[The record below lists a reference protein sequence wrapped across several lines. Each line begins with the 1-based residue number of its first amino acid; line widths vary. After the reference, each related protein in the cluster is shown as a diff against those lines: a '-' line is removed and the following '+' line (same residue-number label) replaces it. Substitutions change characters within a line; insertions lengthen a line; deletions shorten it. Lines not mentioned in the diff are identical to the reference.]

1 VNSSSAT
8 GRPPTSGAAS
18 LPTGA
23 RKRDPGLRATVIDT
37 VAGVGSLIVAVVA
50 WQWPQ
55 PQPQP
60 DSGPAGVAAAAPS
73 VAATPSTRV
82 NDVSSAPV
90 ATPQMPA
97 TGARFLTE
105 MDPESGAANLQQLP
119 RAIRAEPRYNSRPV
133 VVTCPSNQTDD
144 QRRDVTYQLHGRY
157 ADFAAQVHPYY
168 PKGTDQGSVTIVT
181 LTTEVRQTDGSLLK
195 NDVVT
200 LGAATPEAPKPLTAP
215 IDGAEKITLRVACD
229 NPSGLV
235 ALTDARVS

>member
-1 VNSSSAT
+1 MNSSSAT
-8 GRPPTSGAAS
+8 GRPPASGAAS

-23 RKRDPGLRATVIDT
+23 GKRDPGLRATVIGT
-37 VAGVGSLIVAVVA
+37 VAGVGSLIVGVVA

-55 PQPQP
+55 PQPDP
-60 DSGPAGVAAAAPS
+60 GPAGGGTAAPS

-82 NDVSSAPV
+82 DDVSSAPA

-97 TGARFLTE
+97 TVARFLTE
-105 MDPESGAANLQQLP
+105 MDPESGAANVQQLP
-119 RAIRAEPRYNSRPV
+119 RSIRAEPGYNSRPLV
-133 VVTCPSNQTDD
+133 VACPSNQTDD

-168 PKGTDQGSVTIVT
+168 PEGTDQGSVTIVT

-200 LGAATPEAPKPLTAP
+200 LGAATPAAPKPLTAQ